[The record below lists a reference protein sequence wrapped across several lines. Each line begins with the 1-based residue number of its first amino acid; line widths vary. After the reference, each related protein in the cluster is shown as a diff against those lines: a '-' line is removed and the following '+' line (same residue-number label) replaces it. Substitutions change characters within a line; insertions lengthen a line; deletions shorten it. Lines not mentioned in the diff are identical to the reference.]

1 MKMSSL
7 PSMVKKIQDNTE
19 LVIEFYRILAST
31 RGTPASEPVCDVAL
45 AAMTG
50 RDLTILV
57 GALNY
62 MLKYEA
68 NEEDAVAR
76 FVETHEAMKDLN
88 AAYPSF
94 EKSLQEQSKRLLADK
109 QKWAKVK
116 LFVAAALSMGD
127 LFTDIMMV
135 IQFFGMQEPGFA
147 WATLASILANLV
159 FQAILVHFQNRTLPL
174 RTRIWEQVYVW
185 TLVKP
190 GVDAWRV
197 ASGTEHEVGKM
208 YDPYLEMATIKLLE
222 IVAESIPGALIQL
235 SAILR
240 AGSKTTSAALF
251 SFVFCIFATA
261 FTSTMVSYDFDI
273 SQSNRKHS
281 PFYYGYTPRNLIGKA
296 KVFLSLFALASFNLL
311 VRTYACIL
319 FYMEGGFTGISI
331 VLCAE
336 LLLYILVK
344 ALRRDLWYWAPVYG
358 FSGYVITAATR
369 VLIKIVVD
377 WTALVQLRH
386 PNEVGGA
393 YFTFS
398 IFVTITGGIIAA
410 LGYEKKAVE
419 EVLGGDE
426 IINHG
431 NESVVEEVL
440 EGDEINR
447 GNEGVGMEESTVV
460 TTMVIACVGTILSFG
475 TLLLSMNKEYV
486 HTFIGTKTSDKV
498 IQEKFTDF
506 EEDAIRFQ
514 VLANNRYKWE
524 YKIGPQVK
532 SWLDERLPV
541 WLEDEPE
548 WFDDL
553 CKSQIPDDFVSDPA
567 ILVRLRT
574 NNVKAILEER
584 RRSSVLGILTSSA
597 AVHDE
602 VVNSGGSV
610 EEQQEA
616 KE

>member
-1 MKMSSL
+1 MRMSSR

-19 LVIEFYRILAST
+19 LVIEFYTILAST

-45 AAMTG
+45 DAMTG
-50 RDLTILV
+50 RDLTTLV

-76 FVETHEAMKDLN
+76 FIETYKAIKELN

-94 EKSLQEQSKRLLADK
+94 EKSLQELSKRLLADK

-135 IQFFGMQEPGFA
+135 IQFFGMKEPGYA
-147 WATLASILANLV
+147 WATLASILANL
-159 FQAILVHFQNRTLPL
+159 FLQAVVVLYQNRALPL
-174 RTRIWEQVYVW
+174 RTRIWEQVYVL

-197 ASGTEHEVGKM
+197 ASGTEQEVGKVI
-208 YDPYLEMATIKLLE
+208 DPEGELAFTKICE

-240 AGSKTTSAALF
+240 AGSKTTSAAFF
-251 SFVFCIFATA
+251 SFGFCIFTTA
-261 FTSTMVSYDFDI
+261 FTSAIVSWDNDV
-273 SQSNRKHS
+273 SKEKRKLS
-281 PFYYGYTPRNLIGKA
+281 PSFYGYVPSNMIGKV
-296 KVFLSLFALASFNLL
+296 KVFLSLFFLSTFNL
-311 VRTYACIL
+311 VTRSFACIL
-319 FYMEGGFTGISI
+319 FYMKGGFSGIASA
-331 VLCAE
+331 LGGE
-336 LLLYILVK
+336 MLLYLLIK
-344 ALRRDLWYWAPVYG
+344 ALRRDLWYWMPIYG
-358 FSGYVITAATR
+358 FGGVLAASFAR
-369 VLIKIVVD
+369 VFAKIVND
-377 WTALVQLRH
+377 WTAMVQERH

-393 YFTFS
+393 YYTFS
-398 IFVTITGGIIAA
+398 MFITITAGLVAA
-410 LGYEKKAVE
+410 VGYEKEAEAFMGGRSSNSSDVSAGLE
-419 EVLGGDE
+419 E
-426 IINHG
+426 N
-431 NESVVEEVL
+431 
-440 EGDEINR
+440 
-447 GNEGVGMEESTVV
+447 TVV
-460 TTMVIACVGTILSFG
+460 TAMPSDLSAGLEENTVIAVMTIACAGIILSYS

-486 HTFIGTKTSDKV
+486 STFFSTKTSDKFL
-498 IQEKFTDF
+498 QEKFTDF
-506 EEDAIRFQ
+506 EEDAIRFG
-514 VLANNRYKWE
+514 VFKCNRYKWE

-541 WLEDEPE
+541 WLENEPE

-553 CKSQIPDDFVSDPA
+553 RKSQIPDDFVSDPA

-584 RRSSVLGILTSSA
+584 RRSSVLGILTSST

>member
-1 MKMSSL
+1 MRMSSR
-7 PSMVKKIQDNTE
+7 PPMVKKIQDNIE
-19 LVIEFYRILAST
+19 LVIEFYTILAST

-45 AAMTG
+45 DAMTG
-50 RDLTILV
+50 RDLTTLV

-76 FVETHEAMKDLN
+76 FIETYKAIKELN

-94 EKSLQEQSKRLLADK
+94 EKSLQELSKRLLADK

-127 LFTDIMMV
+127 LFTDIMMM
-135 IQFFGMQEPGFA
+135 IQFFGMKEPGYA
-147 WATLASILANLV
+147 WATLASILANL
-159 FQAILVHFQNRTLPL
+159 FLQAILVHFQNRTFPL

-185 TLVKP
+185 TMVKP

-197 ASGTEHEVGKM
+197 ASETEHEAGKVV
-208 YDPYLEMATIKLLE
+208 DPYMEMVITKSCE
-222 IVAESIPGALIQL
+222 IVAESVPGALIQM
-235 SAILR
+235 SAIVR
-240 AGSKTTSAALF
+240 AGSKTTRAALF
-251 SFVFCIFATA
+251 SFVFCIFTTA
-261 FTSTMVSYDFDI
+261 FTSTIVSWDFDV
-273 SQSNRKHS
+273 SKEKRKELPS
-281 PFYYGYTPRNLIGKA
+281 FYGYIPRNLIGKA
-296 KVFLSLFALASFNLL
+296 KTFLSLFALAAFNLL

-319 FYMEGGFTGISI
+319 FYMEGGLTVISI
-331 VLCAE
+331 VFGGE
-336 LLLYILVK
+336 MLLFLLIK
-344 ALRRDLWYWAPVYG
+344 ALRRDLWYWVPLYG
-358 FSGYVITAATR
+358 FGGCMVSAFARGFG
-369 VLIKIVVD
+369 KIIMD
-377 WTALVQLRH
+377 WTAMVQMRH
-386 PNEVGGA
+386 PHDVGGA

-398 IFVTITGGIIAA
+398 LFVTITGGIIAA
-410 LGYEKKAVE
+410 LGYEKK
-419 EVLGGDE
+419 VL
-426 IINHG
+426 
-431 NESVVEEVL
+431 EEVL

-447 GNEGVGMEESTVV
+447 GSEGVGLEESTVV
-460 TTMVIACVGTILSFG
+460 TTMVIACVGTILSFV

-498 IQEKFTDF
+498 IQEYFTDF
-506 EEDAIRFQ
+506 EEDANRFE
-514 VLANNRYKWE
+514 VFNCNRYKWE
-524 YKIGPQVK
+524 YKIRPQVK
-532 SWLDERLPV
+532 SWLDERLPI

-553 CKSQIPDDFVSDPA
+553 KKSLIPDDCVSDPA

-597 AVHDE
+597 AVHGE